1 MGLFQAKDG
10 VSKSQS
16 EKSYLYSILI
26 VMMEHIK
33 HLQCI
38 KCGRK
43 YRVDEVLYTC
53 SECGIEGALDVVYD
67 MEVVARRFLKR
78 LKTDLEGAAPNS
90 IWRYRDLLPIEDD
103 DRYLPPLQ
111 IGWTPL
117 YDCRKFAER
126 YRKTHHVKFPKFFYV
141 KDDGRNPTASFKDR
155 ASALA
160 VVKAQELG
168 KEVISC
174 ASTGNAAS
182 SLAGLAASLGIPTYI
197 FVPQSAPKA
206 KIAQL
211 LMYGA
216 NVIMVKGSYDQA
228 YDLSLQAS
236 DEWGWYSRNSGYNPY
251 LGEGKKTAALEI
263 CEQLNWNAPDKVFV
277 SVGDGCIIG
286 GMWKGFCDLYEL
298 GLIDKLP
305 QMIGVQAEGANPL
318 VVAFESGKPL
328 EVQTQLDTLAD
339 SISVGQPR
347 DGLKALR
354 AARDSQGL
362 MMHVSDPDI
371 LDAMKVLAR
380 NTGVF
385 AEPAG
390 ATAFAGLQAMVARGE
405 LDEDE
410 RVVVVVTGNGLKDID
425 TAIRSVGAPALVAP
439 DFGEVKRLV
448 TKNMS

>member
-1 MGLFQAKDG
+1 
-10 VSKSQS
+10 
-16 EKSYLYSILI
+16 
-26 VMMEHIK
+26 MEHIK

-43 YRVDEVLYTC
+43 YHVDEVLYAC
-53 SECGIEGALDVVYD
+53 LDCGIEGVLDVVYD
-67 MEVVARRFLKR
+67 MNVVARRFLKR
-78 LKTDLEGAAPNS
+78 LKRDAESAVPNS
-90 IWRYRDLLPIEDD
+90 IWRYRDLLPVEDD
-103 DRYLPPLQ
+103 NRYLPPLQ

-117 YDCRKFAER
+117 YDCREFAEH
-126 YRKTHHVKFPKFFYV
+126 YRQTNHVKFPKFLYV

-155 ASALA
+155 ASAMA

-197 FVPQSAPKA
+197 FVPESAPKA

-216 NVIMVKGSYDQA
+216 NVIAVRGSYDQA

-263 CEQLNWNAPDKVFV
+263 CEQLEWEAPDKVFV

-318 VVAFESGKPL
+318 VVAFESGNSI
-328 EVQTQLDTLAD
+328 EVQIELNTLAD

-354 AARDSQGL
+354 AARDSQGQ
-362 MMHVSDPDI
+362 MMSVSDAEI
-371 LDAMKVLAR
+371 LEAMKELAR

-390 ATAFAGLQAMVARGE
+390 ATAFAGLQKLSTRGE
-405 LDEDE
+405 LDENE

-425 TAIRSVGAPALVAP
+425 TAIQAVGTPALVEP
-439 DFGEVKRLV
+439 DFDEVKQLV
-448 TKNMS
+448 SKNLS

>member
-1 MGLFQAKDG
+1 
-10 VSKSQS
+10 
-16 EKSYLYSILI
+16 
-26 VMMEHIK
+26 MEHIK

-38 KCGRK
+38 KCGRQ
-43 YRVDEVLYTC
+43 YRVDEVLYSC
-53 SECGIEGALDVVYD
+53 FDCGIEGVLDVVYD
-67 MEVVARRFLKR
+67 MNVVARRFLKR
-78 LKTDLEGAAPNS
+78 LKTDSEGAAPNS
-90 IWRYRDLLPIEDD
+90 IWRYRDLLPIEDH

-117 YDCRKFAER
+117 YDCREFAER
-126 YRKTHHVKFPKFFYV
+126 YRQSAHVKFPKFLYV

-155 ASALA
+155 ASAMA

-216 NVIMVKGSYDQA
+216 HVIMVKGSYDQA

-263 CEQLNWNAPDKVFV
+263 CEQLNWEAPDKVFV

-305 QMIGVQAEGANPL
+305 QMIGVQAKGANPL
-318 VVAFESGKPL
+318 EIAFETGNPIK
-328 EVQTQLDTLAD
+328 VQTQLDTLAD

-354 AARDSQGL
+354 AARDSQGR
-362 MMHVSDPDI
+362 MMSVGDPEI
-371 LDAMKVLAR
+371 LEAMKVLAK

-390 ATAFAGLQAMVARGE
+390 ATAFAGLQKLAAQEE
-405 LDEDE
+405 LDEEE

-425 TAIRSVGAPALVAP
+425 TAIQSVGTPALVEP
-439 DFGEVKRLV
+439 DFDQVKQLV
-448 TKNMS
+448 AESLSGKSVM